1 MLLDGEI
8 ADEELLQQW
17 LSSLA
22 GKKVEIFIPQ
32 KGKSAET
39 VDMCRSNAAEKL
51 AQSMGRT
58 GGVTAALDELSKLLG
73 LSKPPV
79 FIESYDISHTAGSDN
94 VAGMVVFKNGRPYKK
109 GYRRF
114 GIKGFSGQ
122 DDYASM
128 AEVISRRLN
137 EYEENKDSGEGFG
150 RLPDLILLD
159 GGMGQ
164 VNAVKPIIDV
174 FGYDIPVFGMVKD
187 SSHRTRAI
195 STGGGEIAINSKRR
209 AFTLVSSIQEEVHR
223 FSVAYHRTKHKNSAL
238 SSSITAIDGIGEKKC
253 RSLLKTFKTVTA
265 IKNASVEEL
274 CKADGISKVNA
285 AKIYEHFHKS
295 N

>member
-1 MLLDGEI
+1 
-8 ADEELLQQW
+8 
-17 LSSLA
+17 
-22 GKKVEIFIPQ
+22 
-32 KGKSAET
+32 
-39 VDMCRSNAAEKL
+39 MCRSNAAEKL

-79 FIESYDISHTAGSDN
+79 FIESYDISQTAGSDN

-164 VNAVKPIIDV
+164 VNAVKPIIDA
-174 FGYDIPVFGMVKD
+174 FGYDIPVFGMV
-187 SSHRTRAI
+187 
-195 STGGGEIAINSKRR
+195 
-209 AFTLVSSIQEEVHR
+209 
-223 FSVAYHRTKHKNSAL
+223 
-238 SSSITAIDGIGEKKC
+238 
-253 RSLLKTFKTVTA
+253 
-265 IKNASVEEL
+265 
-274 CKADGISKVNA
+274 
-285 AKIYEHFHKS
+285 
-295 N
+295 